1 MNDIT
6 FYIIGIL
13 VIIVGVILL
22 KRFVGCAIRIIVTL
36 ILMAILAFAY
46 YYYKYN
52 NKFDYNM

>member
-6 FYIIGIL
+6 SYIIGIL
-13 VIIVGVILL
+13 VIIVILL

-46 YYYKYN
+46 YYYKT
-52 NKFDYNM
+52 MS

>member
-1 MNDIT
+1 MNDIA

-46 YYYKYN
+46 YYYKT
-52 NKFDYNM
+52 MS

>member
-22 KRFVGCAIRIIVTL
+22 KRIVGCAIRIIVTL

-46 YYYKYN
+46 YYYKS
-52 NKFDYNM
+52 MS

>member
-22 KRFVGCAIRIIVTL
+22 KRFVGSAIRIIVTL

-46 YYYKYN
+46 YYYKT
-52 NKFDYNM
+52 MS

>member
-1 MNDIT
+1 MKKKIT
-6 FYIIGIL
+6 IKNMHIL

-46 YYYKYN
+46 YYYKT
-52 NKFDYNM
+52 MS